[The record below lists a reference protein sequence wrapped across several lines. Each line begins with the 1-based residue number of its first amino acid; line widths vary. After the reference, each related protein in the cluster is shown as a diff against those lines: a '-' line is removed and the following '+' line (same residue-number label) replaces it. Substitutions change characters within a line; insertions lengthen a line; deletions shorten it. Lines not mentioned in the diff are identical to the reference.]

1 MTLGVA
7 TQRTVVD
14 DLGTSVTL
22 PRHPQRI
29 VSLVPS
35 LSEVLWW
42 WHLADRI
49 VGVTEYCIA
58 PPRAFEAAQR
68 LRGTKNAD
76 VSAIIDLEP
85 DLVVAN
91 EEENREVDVH
101 RLRDAG
107 IAVYVTKVR
116 TLQDAATS
124 LSRLGEAVGVGG
136 AGEGLAA
143 TLRRASDRAG
153 QRGPRLRVVC
163 PIWRDGAG
171 KGEDETWWVIG
182 RDTYAADLLAVA
194 GFDVVPAPAHQE
206 TGEEGESRYP
216 RFALRELADA
226 EPEVILLPDEP
237 YAFTRQDAAEFR
249 DWPAAVRHLDGTALV
264 WWGPRTPDAIGD
276 LDRLRRSIA
285 RRAERRRRR

>member
-1 MTLGVA
+1 MTADV
-7 TQRTVVD
+7 TSPHTVVD
-14 DLGTSVTL
+14 DLGTSITV
-22 PRHPQRI
+22 PRHPRRI

-42 WHLADRI
+42 WHLADRL
-49 VGVTEYCIA
+49 VGVTEYCVA
-58 PPRAFEAAQR
+58 PPRAFDGARR

-76 VSAIIDLEP
+76 VSAIIDLAP

-91 EEENREVDVH
+91 EEENREVDVL

-116 TLQDAATS
+116 TLMDAARS
-124 LSRLGEAVGVGG
+124 LARLGEAVGVSG

-143 TLRRASDRAG
+143 TLRRAHDGAG
-153 QRGPRLRVVC
+153 KQGPRLRVAC
-163 PIWRDGAG
+163 PIWRDGPG
-171 KGEDETWWVIG
+171 KGEHETWWVIG

-194 GFDVVPAPAHQE
+194 GFDVVPAPRRADL
-206 TGEEGESRYP
+206 GDAGESRYP
-216 RFALRELADA
+216 RFTLRELAAA
-226 EPEVILLPDEP
+226 EPDVVLLPDEP
-237 YAFTRQDAAEFR
+237 YAFTRKDAAEFH

-285 RRAERRRRR
+285 RRAERRHRR

>member
-1 MTLGVA
+1 MA
-7 TQRTVVD
+7 QRTVVD

-22 PRHPQRI
+22 PRDPQRL

-58 PPRAFEAAQR
+58 PPRAFEGAQR

-76 VSAIIDLEP
+76 VSTIIDLAP

-107 IAVYVTKVR
+107 VAVYVTKVR
-116 TLQDAATS
+116 TLQGAATS

-143 TLRRASDRAG
+143 ALRRAHDRAG
-153 QRGPRLRVVC
+153 QQGPRLQVVC
-163 PIWRDGAG
+163 PIWRDGAA
-171 KGEDETWWVIG
+171 KGDDETWWVIG

-194 GFDVVPAPAHQE
+194 GFDVVPASVPQDPADA
-206 TGEEGESRYP
+206 GESRYP
-216 RFALRELADA
+216 RFTLRELAEAD
-226 EPEVILLPDEP
+226 PDVVLLPDEP
-237 YAFTRQDAAEFR
+237 YAFTRRDAAEFG

-285 RRAERRRRR
+285 RRAARRRRR

>member
-1 MTLGVA
+1 LGQV
-7 TQRTVVD
+7 TQRTVID

-22 PRHPQRI
+22 PQHPERI

-58 PPRAFEAAQR
+58 PPRAFDGAQR

-76 VSAIIDLEP
+76 VGAIIDLAP

-107 IAVYVTKVR
+107 VAVYVTKVR

-124 LSRLGEAVGVGG
+124 LGRLGEAVGVGG

-143 TLRRASDRAG
+143 TLRRAHDRAG
-153 QRGPRLRVVC
+153 QQGPRLRVVC
-163 PIWRDGAG
+163 PIWRDGPG
-171 KGEDETWWVIG
+171 KADDETWWVIG

-194 GFDVVPAPAHQE
+194 GFDVVPAPDPEDLAD
-206 TGEEGESRYP
+206 GGESRYP
-216 RFALRELADA
+216 RFTLRELAEA
-226 EPEVILLPDEP
+226 EPEVVLLPDEP
-237 YAFTRQDAAEFR
+237 YAFSRKDAAEFR
-249 DWPAAVRHLDGTALV
+249 DWSAAVRHLDGTALV

-285 RRAERRRRR
+285 RRADRRRRR